1 MELESILLP
10 GVDTKR
16 PLVIAGPCSAE
27 TEEQVMQT
35 AKELAARGIKIFRSG
50 IWKPRTKPGGFEGV
64 GAEGL
69 PWLQRVQKEF
79 GMYTAVEVATAK
91 HVRECL
97 AHNVDILWIGAR
109 TSANPFA
116 VQEIADALE
125 GIDIPVLIKNPVNP
139 DLDLWIGAIERIYNA
154 GIRRI
159 GAIHRGFS
167 TSDKKIYRNLPQWH
181 LPIELHRQL
190 PNLPIICDPSHIGG
204 KRELIAPL
212 CQQAMDLNFDGLII
226 ESHCHPEKA
235 WSDAAQQVTPAVLD
249 FILNTI
255 VIRDMTQS
263 TESLTALRRQIDEL
277 DDSLLEL
284 LARRMRISNEIGT
297 YKKEHNMPILQ
308 AQRYDEILQHRVS
321 QAEMKKAHEEM
332 KAKFEAER
340 KSQDAELQ
348 KIIGAEKFQK
358 LQATRADRFEKM
370 KQRREHVPEQA
381 PEHAPEPP
389 VVK

>member
-35 AKELAARGIKIFRSG
+35 AKELSARGIKIFRAG

-69 PWLQRVQKEF
+69 PWLERVQKEF

-308 AQRYDEILQHRVS
+308 AQRYDEILQNRVS
-321 QAEMKKAHEEM
+321 QAEKMGMDGEFMKTVLVAIHEESVRHQQ
-332 KAKFEAER
+332 E
-340 KSQDAELQ
+340 
-348 KIIGAEKFQK
+348 I
-358 LQATRADRFEKM
+358 M
-370 KQRREHVPEQA
+370 KQ
-381 PEHAPEPP
+381 
-389 VVK
+389 